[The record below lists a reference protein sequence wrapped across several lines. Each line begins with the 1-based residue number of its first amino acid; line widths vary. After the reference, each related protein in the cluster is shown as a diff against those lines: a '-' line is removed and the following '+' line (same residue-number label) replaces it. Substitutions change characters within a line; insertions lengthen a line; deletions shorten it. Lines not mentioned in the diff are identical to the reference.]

1 MLIAVTTTLAGL
13 AVEAGSGHQELGTA
27 FAIGYA
33 LGCVAAVLAVRRSGI
48 FTAVIQPPLLLFVA
62 VPLAYYLFHNS
73 SFSGLKEVAITCGYP
88 LIERFPLM
96 LFTSSAVLLIG
107 LIRWYLAMAHPAGT
121 RDAAPQRAGL
131 LGGLSTKLSSA
142 FAGNG
147 SVDERPG
154 QRAARPRHAADRSES
169 GRRRRPPQGTPTR
182 SRSGRPADES
192 ASPRPRRDSRRRPAE
207 EWESDIPR
215 RRSREPREPREPR
228 RTPPP
233 SRRDRASVASTAMPT
248 RHGPPAAAGTSP
260 TIPAGVTN
268 PTRPTRRT
276 RPNRAGARRPP
287 APAARTIRCPGFDT
301 ATPARPTP
309 TTATSRAVSPARGGS
324 PGAARIPGSRWPS

>member
-1 MLIAVTTTLAGL
+1 MR
-13 AVEAGSGHQELGTA
+13 
-27 FAIGYA
+27 
-33 LGCVAAVLAVRRSGI
+33 AAVLAVRRSGI

-154 QRAARPRHAADRSES
+154 QRAARPGMRRTAPNPADAGGPRKDADPLTQWPA
-169 GRRRRPPQGTPTR
+169 GRRVR
-182 SRSGRPADES
+182 
-192 ASPRPRRDSRRRPAE
+192 SPRPRRDSRRRPAE

-228 RTPPP
+228 CTP
-233 SRRDRASVASTAMPT
+233 RRRAAIRASVASTAMPT

-276 RPNRAGARRPP
+276 ARTAP
-287 APAARTIRCPGFDT
+287 APGAHWLQRHRTIRCPGFDT

-309 TTATSRAVSPARGGS
+309 TTATSRAVSPRG
-324 PGAARIPGSRWPS
+324 RISGQREYQGPLAVVTVCTVP